1 MKGIY
6 LGLGS
11 NLGNREDNIEQAL
24 RKITEVVGNI
34 VSRSSI
40 YETEPWGFLSG
51 DQFLNLVI
59 GVETNLTPSGLL
71 GRLLMIESLLGRL
84 RDGKQY
90 SSRTIDIDILFY
102 AMKRMNRASL
112 VIPHPK
118 LHERKFILVPLCEIA
133 PSLVHPVLGKT
144 ISELLD
150 SCTDNSK
157 VIKFTNSN
165 PNAAF

>member
-24 RKITEVVGNI
+24 RKISEVVGNI

-71 GRLLMIESLLGRL
+71 GRLLMIESQLGRL

-102 AMKRMNRASL
+102 AMKRMNRAFL

-133 PSLVHPVLGKT
+133 PSLVHPVIGKT
-144 ISELLD
+144 ISELLEV
-150 SCTDNSK
+150 CTDNSK

-165 PNAAF
+165 PNTVF